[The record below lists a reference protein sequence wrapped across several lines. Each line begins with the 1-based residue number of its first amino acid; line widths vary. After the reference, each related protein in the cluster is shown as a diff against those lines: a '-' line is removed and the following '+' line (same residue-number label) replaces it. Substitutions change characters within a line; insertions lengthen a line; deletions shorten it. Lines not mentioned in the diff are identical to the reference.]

1 MTVSSGRSS
10 LELVEVREGAE
21 YFLEP
26 AGPSQRRYEALRAY
40 FTEDMPASEVAGRFG
55 YSTASVHQMATLL
68 RKGKLALFTDPRPG
82 PKGPRKATGELRATV
97 LALRAA
103 GHSVTEIS
111 AALTAQ
117 GLPVS
122 AQTCWQIL
130 EAEGL
135 PRLPRRDEGRRG
147 PPAKLDPVKAA
158 ALPGWPAGPP
168 SLPCDH
174 AGLLLLFPAIAEV
187 GLHDLV
193 QAAGYPG
200 TSQLTAW
207 QSIGTLLL
215 AKCARKARVHHIGS
229 LTDDEGLAFTL
240 GLTALPKATHLG
252 TYSWRVRRDSNRELL
267 TGMVKALRPLGLATG
282 AQGFNCDFHAIRHHG
297 DNAQLEKHYVP
308 RRSQRTRAV
317 LTFFAQD
324 HASAEMVYANADL
337 TKAEQAAEIIAFAG
351 YWKQATGAEPGLLV
365 FDSQLT
371 TYKILDQLTARG
383 INWLTL
389 RQRGKTELERLAA
402 LPASAWTTATIART
416 GRYRRPRLHE
426 DMVKLRDVGARVRQI
441 AVKDIG
447 RDEPT
452 LLITHDLATPAKDLF
467 ARYAERM
474 TVENEL
480 DAYIGG
486 FHPGALTS
494 GVPLNVDLDTTLTVI
509 AGNLYRLLARK
520 LGRYENA
527 TPDKIWRH
535 FLDAT
540 GTLHIT
546 EDAVT
551 CALNLRSHHPVLI
564 DAGFAGIQTPI
575 PWWDGRTLRFR
586 FPPR

>member
-1 MTVSSGRSS
+1 MRP
-10 LELVEVREGAE
+10 GAE
-21 YFLEP
+21 YFLHP
-26 AGPSQRRYEALRAY
+26 AGASQRRYEALRAY
-40 FTEDMPASEVAGRFG
+40 FVDGMPAAEVADRFG

-68 RKGKLALFTDPRPG
+68 RGGKMSLFTDPRPG
-82 PKGPRKATGELRATV
+82 PKGPRKATGELRAKV

-111 AALTAQ
+111 AALTAE

-122 AQTCWQIL
+122 AQTAWQIL
-130 EAEGL
+130 DAEGI

-147 PPAKLDPVKAA
+147 PPARLDPVQAA
-158 ALPGWPAGPP
+158 RLPGWPADDTALG
-168 SLPCDH
+168 CDH
-174 AGLLLLFPAIAEV
+174 AGLLLLFPAMAELR
-187 GLHDLV
+187 LHDLV
-193 QAAGYPG
+193 RQAGYPS
-200 TSQLTAW
+200 TRALSAW
-207 QSIGTLLL
+207 QSAGALLL
-215 AKCARKARVHHIGS
+215 AKCARKARIHHIGS
-229 LTDDEGLAFTL
+229 LTDDSALAFTL

-252 TYSWRVRRDSNRELL
+252 TYSWRVRRDSNQKLLAGL
-267 TGMVKALRPLGLATG
+267 TGALRPLGLATG
-282 AQGFNCDFHAIRHHG
+282 EAGFNCDFHAIRHHG
-297 DNAQLEKHYVP
+297 DGTVLEKHYVP

-324 HASAEMVYANADL
+324 HASAEMVYANADI
-337 TKAEQAAEIIAFAG
+337 TKAGQSAEIIAFAD
-351 YWKQATGAEPGLLV
+351 YWQAATGSEPGLLV

-371 TYKILDQLTARG
+371 THKILGQLTARG

-389 RQRGKTELERLAA
+389 RQRGKNELERLAA
-402 LPASAWTTATIART
+402 LPASAWKSATIARS

-426 DMVKLRDVGARVRQI
+426 DMVKLKDVAAKVRQI

-474 TVENEL
+474 MVENEL
-480 DAYIGG
+480 DAYISG
-486 FHPGALTS
+486 FHLDALTS

-520 LGRYENA
+520 LPRYENA
-527 TPDKIWRH
+527 TPDRIWRH

-546 EDAVT
+546 PGGVT

-564 DAGFAGIQTPI
+564 DAGFADLEVPI

>member
-1 MTVSSGRSS
+1 MRFQ
-10 LELVEVREGAE
+10 VREGAE
-21 YFLEP
+21 YFT
-26 AGPSQRRYEALRAY
+26 APSGAAQRRYEALRAY
-40 FTEDMPASEVAGRFG
+40 FTEDMPAAEVADRFG

-68 RKGKLALFTDPRPG
+68 RKGRLALFTDPRPG
-82 PKGPRKATGELRATV
+82 PKGPRKATGELRARV

-103 GHSVTEIS
+103 GHSVTEI
-111 AALTAQ
+111 AAAVTAE

-130 EAEGL
+130 DAEGIG
-135 PRLPRRDEGRRG
+135 RLPRRDEGRRG
-147 PPAKLDPVKAA
+147 PPARLEAVKAA
-158 ALPGWPAGPP
+158 KLPGWPAGEV

-174 AGLLLLFPAIAEV
+174 AGLLLLFPAIAEL
-187 GLHDLV
+187 GLPALV
-193 QAAGYPG
+193 RSAGYPS
-200 TSQLTAW
+200 TRALSSW
-207 QSIGTLLL
+207 QSAGSLLM
-215 AKCARKARVHHIGS
+215 AKCARTARIHHAGA
-229 LTDDEGLAFTL
+229 LADDEGLAFAL

-252 TYSWRVRRDSNRELL
+252 TYSWRVRRESNHKLL
-267 TGMVKALRPLGLATG
+267 SGLVAALRPLGLATG
-282 AQGFNCDFHAIRHHG
+282 QNGFNCDFHAIRHHG
-297 DNAQLEKHYVP
+297 DQTVLEKHYVP

-324 HASAEMVYANADL
+324 HASAEMVYANADI
-337 TKAEQAAEIIAFAG
+337 TKAEQAKEIIAFAD
-351 YWKQATGAEPGLLV
+351 YWNTATGSDPGLLV

-371 TYKILDQLTARG
+371 TYKILGELTGRG

-389 RQRGKTELERLAA
+389 RQRGKNELARLAA
-402 LPASAWTTATIART
+402 LPASAWKTATIARS

-426 DMVKLRDVGARVRQI
+426 DMVKLKEVSSKVRQI
-441 AVKDIG
+441 AVKNIG

-452 LLITHDLATPAKDLF
+452 LLITHDLATPARDLF

-474 TVENEL
+474 MVENEL

-486 FHPGALTS
+486 FHLDALTS
-494 GVPLNVDLDTTLTVI
+494 GVPLNVDLDTTLTVV
-509 AGNLYRLLARK
+509 AGNLYRLLALK
-520 LGRYENA
+520 LDRYETA
-527 TPDKIWRH
+527 TPDRIWRD

-546 EDAVT
+546 EDNVT

-564 DAGFAGIQTPI
+564 DAGFADLEVPI
-575 PWWDGRTLRFR
+575 PWWDDRKLRFR

>member
-1 MTVSSGRSS
+1 MRS
-10 LELVEVREGAE
+10 GAE
-21 YFLEP
+21 YFVTP
-26 AGPSQRRYEALRAY
+26 AGASQRRYEALRAY
-40 FTEDMPASEVAGRFG
+40 FVEEMPAAEVAGRFG

-68 RKGKLALFTDPRPG
+68 RGGKMSLFADPRPG
-82 PKGPRKATGELRATV
+82 PKGPRKATGELRSRV

-111 AALTAQ
+111 AALTGQ

-122 AQTCWQIL
+122 AQTAWLIL
-130 EAEGL
+130 DAEGIG
-135 PRLPRRDEGRRG
+135 RLPRRDEGRRG
-147 PPAKLDPVKAA
+147 PPARLDAVTAA
-158 ALPGWPAGPP
+158 KLPGWPAAGTA
-168 SLPCDH
+168 LPCDH
-174 AGLLLLFPAIAEV
+174 AGPLLLFPAMA
-187 GLHDLV
+187 GLGLPGLV
-193 QAAGYPG
+193 RAAGYPS
-200 TSQLTAW
+200 TRQLSSW
-207 QSIGTLLL
+207 QSAGTLLL

-229 LTDDEGLAFTL
+229 LTDDTGLAFTL

-252 TYSWRVRRDSNRELL
+252 TYSWRVRREANQKLL
-267 TGMVKALRPLGLATG
+267 AGLVAALRPLGLATG
-282 AQGFNCDFHAIRHHG
+282 EAGFNCDFRAIRHHG
-297 DNAQLEKHYVP
+297 DDAQLERHYVP

-324 HASAEMVYANADL
+324 HASAEMAYANADI
-337 TKAEQAAEIIAFAG
+337 TKAGQAAEIIAFAG
-351 YWKQATGAEPGLLV
+351 YWQQATGAEPGLLV

-371 TYKILDQLTARG
+371 TYKILDQLTGRG

-389 RQRGKTELERLAA
+389 RQRGRAELERLAA
-402 LPASAWTTATIART
+402 LPASAWKTATISRS
-416 GRYRRPRLHE
+416 GRHRRPQLHE
-426 DMVKLRDVGARVRQI
+426 DMIRLRDVSARVRQI
-441 AVKDIG
+441 AVKNIG

-452 LLITHDLATPAKDLF
+452 LLITHDLATPARDLF

-474 TVENEL
+474 MAENEL

-486 FHPGALTS
+486 FHLDALTS
-494 GVPLNVDLDTTLTVI
+494 GVPLNVDLDTALTVV
-509 AGNLYRLLARK
+509 AGNLCRLLALK
-520 LGRYENA
+520 LDRYEQA

-546 EDAVT
+546 GHNLT

-564 DAGFAGIQTPI
+564 DAGFADLQASI

>member
-1 MTVSSGRSS
+1 MRP
-10 LELVEVREGAE
+10 GAE
-21 YFLEP
+21 YFLHP
-26 AGPSQRRYEALRAY
+26 AGASQRRYEALRAY
-40 FTEDMPASEVAGRFG
+40 LVDGMPAAEVADRFG

-68 RKGKLALFTDPRPG
+68 RGGKMSLFTDPRPG
-82 PKGPRKATGELRATV
+82 PKGPRKATGELRAKV

-111 AALTAQ
+111 AALTAE

-122 AQTCWQIL
+122 AQTAGQIL
-130 EAEGL
+130 AAEGFG
-135 PRLPRRDEGRRG
+135 RLSRRDEDRRG
-147 PPAKLDPVKAA
+147 PPARLNPVQAA
-158 ALPGWPAGPP
+158 RLPGWPAAGTA
-168 SLPCDH
+168 LGCDH
-174 AGLLLLFPAIAEV
+174 AGLLLLFPAMA
-187 GLHDLV
+187 GLGLADLV
-193 QAAGYPG
+193 RAAGYPS
-200 TSQLTAW
+200 TRALSSW
-207 QSIGTLLL
+207 QSVGTLLL
-215 AKCARKARVHHIGS
+215 AKCARKARVHHVGS

-252 TYSWRVRRDSNRELL
+252 TYSWRVRRDSNHQLL
-267 TGMVKALRPLGLATG
+267 SGLVKALRREGLATG
-282 AQGFNCDFHAIRHHG
+282 EEGFNCDFHAIRHHG
-297 DNAQLEKHYVP
+297 QDAVLEKHYVP

-324 HASAEMVYANADL
+324 HASSEMVYANADI
-337 TKAEQAAEIIAFAG
+337 TKAEQAKEIIAFAD
-351 YWKQATGAEPGLLV
+351 YWNSATGSDPGLLV

-371 TYKILDQLTARG
+371 TYKILDQLTGRG

-389 RQRGKTELERLAA
+389 RQRGKNELTRLAA
-402 LPASAWTTATIART
+402 LPASAWKTVTIART
-416 GRYRRPRLHE
+416 GQYRKPRLHE
-426 DMVKLRDVGARVRQI
+426 DMIKLTGVSSKVRQI
-441 AVKDIG
+441 AVKNIG

-452 LLITHDLATPAKDLF
+452 LLITHDLATPARDLF
-467 ARYAERM
+467 TRYAERM

-486 FHPGALTS
+486 FHLDALTS
-494 GVPLNVDLDTTLTVI
+494 GVPLNVDLDTTLTVV
-509 AGNLYRLLARK
+509 AGNLYRLLARQ
-520 LGRYENA
+520 LSRYENA
-527 TPDKIWRH
+527 TPDRIWRH

-546 EDAVT
+546 DDAVT

-564 DAGFAGIQTPI
+564 DAGFADLQTPI

>member
-1 MTVSSGRSS
+1 
-10 LELVEVREGAE
+10 VRAGAE
-21 YFLEP
+21 YFTAP
-26 AGPSQRRYEALRAY
+26 AGAAQRRYEALRAY
-40 FTEDMPASEVAGRFG
+40 FLEEMPAAEVADRFG

-68 RKGKLALFTDPRPG
+68 RKGRLVLFTEARPG
-82 PKGPRKATGELRATV
+82 PRGPRKATGELRQRV

-111 AALTAQ
+111 AALTAE
-117 GLPVS
+117 GMPVS
-122 AQTCWQIL
+122 AQTAWQIL
-130 EAEGL
+130 DAEGI

-147 PPAKLDPVKAA
+147 PPARLDAVKAA
-158 ALPGWPAGPP
+158 KLDGWPATATA
-168 SLPCDH
+168 LPCDH
-174 AGLLLLFPAIAEV
+174 AGLLLLFPAIAQL

-193 QAAGYPG
+193 RQAGYPS
-200 TSQLTAW
+200 TRALSSW
-207 QSIGTLLL
+207 QSVGSLLL
-215 AKCARKARVHHIGS
+215 AKCARKARVHHAGS

-252 TYSWRVRRDSNRELL
+252 TCSWRVRRESNQKLL
-267 TGMVKALRPLGLATG
+267 TGLIQALRPLGLATG
-282 AQGFNCDFHAIRHHG
+282 EAGFNCDFHAIRHHG
-297 DNAQLEKHYVP
+297 TETVLEKHYVP

-324 HASAEMVYANADL
+324 HASAEMVYANADI

-351 YWKQATGAEPGLLV
+351 YWKAATGSDPGLLV
-365 FDSQLT
+365 FGSQLT
-371 TYKILDQLTARG
+371 TYKILGELTARG

-389 RQRGKTELERLAA
+389 RQRGKGEMARLAA
-402 LPASAWTTATIART
+402 LPASAWKTVTIARS

-426 DMVKLRDVGARVRQI
+426 DMVTIRNVSAKVRQI
-441 AVKDIG
+441 AVTGIG

-474 TVENEL
+474 MVENEL

-486 FHPGALTS
+486 FHLDALTS
-494 GVPLNVDLDTTLTVI
+494 GVPLNVDLDTTLTVL
-509 AGNLYRLLARK
+509 AGNLYRLLALK
-520 LGRYENA
+520 LPRYENA
-527 TPDKIWRH
+527 TPDRIWRH

-540 GTLHIT
+540 GTLHIDDT
-546 EDAVT
+546 GVT

-564 DAGFAGIQTPI
+564 DAGFAELQAPI

>member
-1 MTVSSGRSS
+1 MRPGSD
-10 LELVEVREGAE
+10 
-21 YFLEP
+21 YFLRP
-26 AGPSQRRYEALRAY
+26 AGASQRRYEALRAY
-40 FTEDMPASEVAGRFG
+40 FVEEMPASEVADRFG
-55 YSTASVHQMATLL
+55 YSTASVHQMATVL
-68 RKGKLALFTDPRPG
+68 RAGRMSLFADARPG
-82 PKGPRKATGELRATV
+82 PKGPRKATGQLRQRV

-103 GHSVTEIS
+103 GHSVTEI
-111 AALTAQ
+111 ATALTAE

-122 AQTCWQIL
+122 AQTTWQIL
-130 EAEGL
+130 DAEGIG
-135 PRLPRRDEGRRG
+135 RLPRRDEGRRG
-147 PPAKLDPVKAA
+147 PPARLDAVQAA
-158 ALPGWPAGPP
+158 KLPGWPAAGTA
-168 SLPCDH
+168 LGCDH
-174 AGLLLLFPAIAEV
+174 AGLLLLFPAMAQLGMHE
-187 GLHDLV
+187 LV
-193 QAAGYPG
+193 RSAGYPS
-200 TSQLTAW
+200 TRALSSW
-207 QSIGTLLL
+207 QSAGTLLL
-215 AKCARKARVHHIGS
+215 AKCARRPRVHHAGS

-240 GLTALPKATHLG
+240 GLTSLPKATHLG
-252 TYSWRVRRDSNRELL
+252 TYSWRVRRESNHKLL
-267 TGMVKALRPLGLATG
+267 SGLVAALRPLGLATG
-282 AQGFNCDFHAIRHHG
+282 EAGFNCDFHAIRHHG
-297 DNAQLEKHYVP
+297 DDAVLEKHYVP

-324 HASAEMVYANADL
+324 HASTEMVYANADI
-337 TKAEQAAEIIAFAG
+337 TKAEQAREIIAFAD
-351 YWKQATGAEPGLLV
+351 YWQHATGSDPGLLV

-371 TYKILDQLTARG
+371 TYKILDELTGRG

-389 RQRGKTELERLAA
+389 RQRGKNELARLAA
-402 LPASAWTTATIART
+402 LPAAAWKTVTIART

-426 DMVKLRDVGARVRQI
+426 DMVKLTGVNSKVRQI
-441 AVKDIG
+441 AIKNIG

-452 LLITHDLATPAKDLF
+452 LLITHDLATPARDLF

-486 FHPGALTS
+486 FHLDALTS
-494 GVPLNVDLDTTLTVI
+494 GVPLNVDLDTTLTVV
-509 AGNLYRLLARK
+509 AGNLYRLLALK
-520 LGRYENA
+520 LDRYQNA

-546 EDAVT
+546 STDVT

-564 DAGFAGIQTPI
+564 DAGFADLEVPI